1 MCIFVILGTHL
12 DLNALIKYG
21 IKALLVVLIFVFIAR
36 PIVVIVCTAFDRKVK
51 WTWNEKLFMMWVRE
65 TGVIPAALS
74 GIVVSSKL
82 PGYEI
87 ISSTVFM
94 AIVFTLLIQAST
106 TGIVA
111 KKLKVLEKD
120 I

>member
-1 MCIFVILGTHL
+1 M
-12 DLNALIKYG
+12 
-21 IKALLVVLIFVFIAR
+21 
-36 PIVVIVCTAFDRKVK
+36 
-51 WTWNEKLFMMWVRE
+51 
-65 TGVIPAALS
+65 
-74 GIVVSSKL
+74 VSYKL